1 MSELDEQQL
10 HARLARAAG
19 EVDGLGDPTS
29 TWQRASRRVGQRRRR
44 RRAASAAVVVLVLG
58 LGAAATLPRL
68 LDPATPESPGVAG
81 VDAPPAS
88 DAGGSDTGG
97 GPSSDT
103 QPRTGDTEPGGAE
116 PDDTEPGGGEPG
128 DTEPDETEVATATC
142 RNGEGGFA
150 VDYPTRWESNGSTC
164 SHFGPDPDRAL
175 QGAGPGGVV
184 GVRVYATVHDGG
196 FDVQRQRILGSQE
209 VDEVVAS
216 QRRSVDGRRALRWE
230 SVATAQSPAPQGTRT
245 TGWLVEL
252 SANRALVLTTD
263 DLNEGSY
270 RENVEALDLMATSV
284 RPLDDR

>member
-68 LDPATPESPGVAG
+68 LGPAAPESPGVAG
-81 VDAPPAS
+81 VEAPPAS
-88 DAGGSDTGG
+88 DAGGSDAGG

-103 QPRTGDTEPGGAE
+103 QPRTG
-116 PDDTEPGGGEPG
+116 GGEPG
-128 DTEPDETEVATATC
+128 DSEPGDTEVATATC
-142 RNGEGGFA
+142 RNGERGFA

-164 SHFGPDPDRAL
+164 SQFGPDPDRAP
-175 QGAGPGGVV
+175 QGAGVGGRK
-184 GVRVYATVHDGG
+184 GVRVYATVYDVS
-196 FDVQRQRILGSQE
+196 FDVERQRILGNQE
-209 VDEVVAS
+209 VAEVVAS

-230 SVATAQSPAPQGTRT
+230 SVATAQSPAPQGRRL

-252 SANRALVLTTD
+252 SANRALILTTD
-263 DLNEGSY
+263 DLEQGSY

>member
-44 RRAASAAVVVLVLG
+44 RRVASAAAVVLVLG

-68 LDPATPESPGVAG
+68 LDPAAPESPGVAG
-81 VDAPPAS
+81 VDAPTAS
-88 DAGGSDTGG
+88 DAGGSDAGG

-103 QPRTGDTEPGGAE
+103 QPRTGGAEPGDSEPGGAE
-116 PDDTEPGGGEPG
+116 PDDSEPG
-128 DTEPDETEVATATC
+128 DTEVATATC

-164 SHFGPDPDRAL
+164 SQFGPDPDRAPK
-175 QGAGPGGVV
+175 GAGVGGRK
-184 GVRVYATVHDGG
+184 GVRVYATVYDVS
-196 FDVQRQRILGSQE
+196 FDVERQRILGNQE
-209 VDEVVAS
+209 VDKVVAS

-230 SVATAQSPAPQGTRT
+230 SVATAQSPAPQGRRL

-252 SANRALVLTTD
+252 SANRALALTTD
-263 DLNEGSY
+263 ELDPGSY